1 MKKLNRA
8 IIFSAIIS
16 SVFLFGQDAL
26 AAKLYISPQ
35 SGTQA
40 LNKTFSIDVKI
51 DSQGDGVNAAQ
62 SKITFP
68 KNLLEVRSIDKGSS
82 VFGFWPEE
90 PSFSNENGTIEFI
103 GGTVNG
109 VSGASLQI
117 LKITF
122 NAKSAG
128 DAQVSLDDS
137 AVTIDDGTGTNI
149 LTDITG
155 ANFKISATVVAP
167 PTPTP
172 TPETPSG
179 VQPSLPLPGEPI
191 PPPIIIEREPE
202 PAKGIPEAPNV
213 SVPLYP
219 DPNNWYNITTPFNA
233 TWSLPLDITDVAT
246 DINTNPNFQ
255 PQKSEKLFDNKI
267 FDSLPEGISYLHVRF
282 RNKIGWGPAT
292 HYRLAVDTAPPSP
305 FTIESPDGFR
315 TDNPMPLLQFETS
328 DALSGISHYLVKIG
342 DAESFEWKNGQLR
355 PPLQSPGIHKVSV
368 RAIDLAGN
376 GASMNVNLEILAI
389 ESPTITFVTEKV
401 FFGTEEGLTVRGTA
415 LPNIEVRV
423 FVEKE
428 IGGLVAERVARSN
441 KDGNWDVAINEPLGI
456 GAYVVSAQARDVR
469 GALSLVV
476 RSDKMVRVQS
486 QPIIKIGA
494 VEIGAGGSA
503 TFLLIILIAGFGSGY
518 WYFRKRQ
525 QRLMTKID
533 ITGRDYAQLYK
544 IINSDVEKITKDFDK
559 LNETEKKFILDR
571 IKENVRKID
580 KYLLDEIKSIGNNK

>member
-1 MKKLNRA
+1 MKKLNRV

-51 DSQGDGVNAAQ
+51 DSQGDGINAAQ

-68 KNLLEVRSIDKGSS
+68 QNLLEVKNIDKSSS

-149 LTDITG
+149 LTDIMG
-155 ANFKISATVVAP
+155 ANFKISATVTAP
-167 PTPTP
+167 PTPAP

-179 VQPSLPLPGEPI
+179 VQPSLPLPGEFI

-213 SVPLYP
+213 FVPLYP

-233 TWSLPLDITDVAT
+233 TWSLPLDVTDVAT

-282 RNKIGWGPAT
+282 RNKMGWGPAT

-355 PPLQSPGIHKVSV
+355 PPLQSPGIHRVSV
-368 RAIDLAGN
+368 RAVDLAGN

-456 GAYVVSAQARDVR
+456 GAYVVSAQAKDVR

-476 RSDKMVRVQS
+476 KSDKMVRVQS

-544 IINSDVEKITKDFDK
+544 IINSDVEKITKDFDQ